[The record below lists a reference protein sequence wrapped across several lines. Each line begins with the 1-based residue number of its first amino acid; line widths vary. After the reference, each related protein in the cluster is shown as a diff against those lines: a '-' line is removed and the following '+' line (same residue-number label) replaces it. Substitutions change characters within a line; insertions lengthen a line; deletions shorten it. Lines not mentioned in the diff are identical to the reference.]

1 MSDMP
6 KTPFPKLAAPA
17 QHALAA
23 AGFAYLE
30 QLVGVSEAEL
40 AKLHGMGPNA
50 LAKLQAALE
59 EIGVSFTERQ

>member
-1 MSDMP
+1 MSDTP
-6 KTPFPKLAAPA
+6 KTPFPKLSAPA
-17 QHALAA
+17 LRALAA
-23 AGFAYLE
+23 AGYTHLE